1 MTERSENPPSL
12 RSYPPRA
19 VDEPGRGG
27 GVAVFVITTF
37 AVTWLIWLP
46 ILIRARSTG
55 IDTMPWTFFLASVG
69 PLCGALTATWWEAG
83 RCGLIRWARR
93 VFSLRYTRTW
103 WIACIAMPL
112 GYFMIGCL
120 AVRAT
125 SGQWPDLNGFGQTD
139 KLPGLPWPAVALVWA
154 VSFGVGE
161 EAGWRGWLLP
171 RLSHQI
177 SVFWAALIVA
187 GVWIAWHGPAFFFN
201 PTYMS
206 MGAGLLGWMVAL
218 MCGSY
223 LLSWLTVGAQW
234 SIVPVV
240 LWHAGFD
247 LLTAADQSAGVFAA
261 AVSTVVMLQGVCSGV
276 ILWRRRGPRTARP

>member
-1 MTERSENPPSL
+1 MRG
-12 RSYPPRA
+12 
-19 VDEPGRGG
+19 VDGDVVGSRKVRPDQVGTT
-27 GVAVFVITTF
+27 GV
-37 AVTWLIWLP
+37 
-46 ILIRARSTG
+46 
-55 IDTMPWTFFLASVG
+55 
-69 PLCGALTATWWEAG
+69 LTAVHPDVVDRVHRYAI
-83 RCGLIRWARR
+83 GLLHDRL
-93 VFSLRYTRTW
+93 S
-103 WIACIAMPL
+103 
-112 GYFMIGCL
+112 

-125 SGQWPDLNGFGQTD
+125 SGQWPDLEEFGQTD

-171 RLSHQI
+171 RLAHQI

-201 PTYMS
+201 PTFMS
-206 MGAGLLGWMVAL
+206 MGTGLLGWMVAL
-218 MCGSY
+218 VCGSY

-261 AVSTVVMLQGVCSGV
+261 AVSTVAMLQGVCSGV
-276 ILWRRRGPRTARP
+276 ILWR